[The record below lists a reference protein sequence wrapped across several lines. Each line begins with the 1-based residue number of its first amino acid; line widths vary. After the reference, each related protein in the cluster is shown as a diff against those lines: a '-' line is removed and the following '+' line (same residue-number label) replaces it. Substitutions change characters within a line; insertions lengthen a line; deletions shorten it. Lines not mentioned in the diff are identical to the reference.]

1 MEGAMTSIRVQHTPE
16 PSTPAPNEI
25 HQLGSSLGPGSNL
38 PPTVGP
44 DEGPFGE
51 SFRLDTK
58 GVEFGPWVR
67 RFLAQVRRNW
77 IVPTEASS
85 LKGHVSVSFNVHRD
99 GTITDI
105 VVVGPSK
112 VEVLNTSSLNAIAAS
127 SPVEPLPA
135 EYPNEKALITITF
148 YYNETPPPAKV
159 KGAADERLPSGPC
172 ARN

>member
-1 MEGAMTSIRVQHTPE
+1 
-16 PSTPAPNEI
+16 
-25 HQLGSSLGPGSNL
+25 
-38 PPTVGP
+38 
-44 DEGPFGE
+44 
-51 SFRLDTK
+51 
-58 GVEFGPWVR
+58 VR